1 MSPRG
6 ENMRKKN
13 YIPMPYVIKQTSK
26 GDRQYDIFSRLL
38 EERIIFIADEIS
50 DDLSSIVMAQMLL
63 LESED
68 PKKDIMLYINSP
80 GGSISAGMAIYDTM
94 QYIKCDVQTIC
105 MGMAASMGAFLLA
118 GGTKGKRFAL
128 PNSEILI
135 HQPLM
140 QGLGGQATEIEIAAN
155 QIIKTKK
162 KMNEMLANFTGKDY
176 ETLVKATDR
185 DNWMTAE
192 EAKEFGL
199 IDKVI
204 DKH

>member
-1 MSPRG
+1 
-6 ENMRKKN
+6 
-13 YIPMPYVIKQTSK
+13 MPYVIKQTSK

-118 GGTKGKRFAL
+118 GGTKGKRYIL
-128 PNSEILI
+128 PKNLS
-135 HQPLM
+135 
-140 QGLGGQATEIEIAAN
+140 
-155 QIIKTKK
+155 
-162 KMNEMLANFTGKDY
+162 
-176 ETLVKATDR
+176 
-185 DNWMTAE
+185 
-192 EAKEFGL
+192 
-199 IDKVI
+199 
-204 DKH
+204 